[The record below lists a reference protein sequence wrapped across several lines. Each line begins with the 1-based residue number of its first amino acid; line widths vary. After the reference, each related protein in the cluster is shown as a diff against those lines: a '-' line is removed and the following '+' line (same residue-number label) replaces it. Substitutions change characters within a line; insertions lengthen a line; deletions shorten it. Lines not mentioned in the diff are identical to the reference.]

1 MKENENIYD
10 KISELFGGFQGTL
23 NILEDEI
30 DIDVQMN
37 YFDLSRKYKKE
48 VMPKLKLEDP
58 DRLFSTDASF
68 EEKKELL
75 IQLASLDTVE
85 AYRKIEKFHRDA
97 PEGLKNWA
105 TLALKESK
113 MLMESKLLDENQ
125 VYISTGLGGKGDKLR
140 YFVVL
145 LGNNVNE
152 FSDLQKKIIKNEFKF
167 SLKKYNSEAEEFNFS
182 ESVAT
187 VLAVVPLESP
197 VKAVFEEAILECNN
211 YGNFIKENFVITNV
225 KKLSFDEIN
234 DYLKKI
240 EEDDMELDI

>member
-1 MKENENIYD
+1 MNENENIYD
-10 KISELFGGFQGTL
+10 KISELFGGFQGAF
-23 NILEDEI
+23 NILEDQI

-48 VMPKLKLEDP
+48 VMSKVKLEDP
-58 DRLFSTDASF
+58 DRLFSTDTSF
-68 EEKKELL
+68 EEKKDLL
-75 IQLASLDTVE
+75 IHLASLDTVE
-85 AYRKIEKFHRDA
+85 AYRKIEKFHSDA
-97 PEGLKNWA
+97 PEELKNWA

-167 SLKKYNSEAEEFNFS
+167 SLKKYNSEPEDFNFS
-182 ESVAT
+182 ESIAT

-197 VKAVFEEAILECNN
+197 VKTVFEEAILECNN

-225 KKLSFDEIN
+225 KKLSFTEIN

-240 EEDDMELDI
+240 EEDDLELDI

>member
-10 KISELFGGFQGTL
+10 KISEVFGGFKGAY
-23 NILEDEI
+23 NILEDQI
-30 DIDVQMN
+30 DIDVQMD
-37 YFDLSRKYKKE
+37 YFDLSRKYKKK
-48 VMPKLKLEDP
+48 VISKLNPQDS
-58 DRLFSTDASF
+58 DRIYNKDTSL
-68 EEKKELL
+68 EEKKDLL

-85 AYRKIEKFHRDA
+85 AYRKIEKFHSEA
-97 PEGLKNWA
+97 PEELKNWA

-113 MLMESKLLDENQ
+113 MLLESKLLDENQ

-145 LGNNVNE
+145 LGNNGNE
-152 FSDLQKKIIKNEFKF
+152 FSALQKKIIKNEFQY
-167 SLKKYNSEAEEFNFS
+167 SLKKFNSEAEYFDFS
-182 ESVAT
+182 ESIAT
-187 VLAVVPLESP
+187 VLAVVPIESP

-211 YGNFIKENFVITNV
+211 YGNFIKENFIITNV

-240 EEDDMELDI
+240 EEDDLRLDI